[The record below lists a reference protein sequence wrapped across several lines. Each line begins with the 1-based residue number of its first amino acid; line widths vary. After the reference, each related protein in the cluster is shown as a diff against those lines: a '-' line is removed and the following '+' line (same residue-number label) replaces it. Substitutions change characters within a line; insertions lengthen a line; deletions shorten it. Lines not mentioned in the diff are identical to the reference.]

1 MPRKPLKTKQTNRQ
15 KLNTAEDRRMMQ
27 EGKKTDSIIR
37 SLVRHCCSVPSDEDE
52 YTTLQ
57 VFGLAVD
64 SGRPM
69 N

>member
-1 MPRKPLKTKQTNRQ
+1 MR
-15 KLNTAEDRRMMQ
+15 

-37 SLVRHCCSVPSDEDE
+37 ILVRHRCFLPSNEHE

-57 VFGLAVD
+57 VFGLPVD

>member
-1 MPRKPLKTKQTNRQ
+1 
-15 KLNTAEDRRMMQ
+15 MMQ

-37 SLVRHCCSVPSDEDE
+37 SLVRHCCSVPSNEYE

-64 SGRPM
+64 RGRPM

>member
-1 MPRKPLKTKQTNRQ
+1 
-15 KLNTAEDRRMMQ
+15 MMR

-37 SLVRHCCSVPSDEDE
+37 ILVRHRCFLPSNEYE

-57 VFGLAVD
+57 VSDLPVN

-69 N
+69 S